1 MTEETAAP
9 AEGQAAPV
17 EGAQEAAP
25 PSSWLDGLNDD
36 IKGYVEAK
44 GFKDPGAVVESY
56 RNLEK
61 LRGVPE
67 DRLLKLP
74 EKMDGADLSPIYD
87 KLGRPESAEKYTRVL
102 GEDFNDAAFQGIAKK
117 AHELGLNDAQFKG
130 LQEITGTM
138 AQQVQEQLDATAAA
152 EFDDWKSKND
162 QGFKDAAR
170 VMSQVGVSEEQ
181 LEGILSG
188 NKAALY
194 DFLAKFGAKT
204 AESQVIQGEQPGGE
218 FGLSPAAARQKIA
231 ELMSDKSFMEAYT
244 STNSKVRGP
253 AIARIE
259 TLHKA
264 AASQK

>member
-9 AEGQAAPV
+9 VEGQAAPV
-17 EGAQEAAP
+17 EGAQDAAP
-25 PSSWLDGLNDD
+25 PSWLDGLDD
-36 IKGYVEAK
+36 DKKGYIEAK
-44 GFKDPGAVVESY
+44 GFKDPGAVIESY

-87 KLGRPESAEKYTRVL
+87 KLGRPESADKYTRVL
-102 GEDFNDAAFQGIAKK
+102 GEGFNDDAFKGIAAK

-130 LQEITGTM
+130 LQEITGNM
-138 AQQVQEQLDATAAA
+138 AAQVQEQMDATAAA
-152 EFDDWKSKND
+152 EFDAWKSKND

-170 VMSQVGVSEEQ
+170 VMAQVGVSEEQ

-204 AESQVIQGEQPGGE
+204 AESPVIQGEQPGGD
-218 FGLSPAAARQKIA
+218 FGMSPASARQKIN
-231 ELMSDKSFMEAYT
+231 ELMADKAFMDAYT
-244 STNSKVRGP
+244 STNAKVRGP

-264 AASQK
+264 AAKGA